1 MGNLCCTGGG
11 SLASIEVGK
20 YTVREK
26 ERLGEGGFSFVNA
39 CVDVNVENKK
49 YALKKM
55 VCTDSE
61 SLDAAETE
69 AKVMR
74 AIGHHDN
81 IVSLLDTAFVTGK
94 NGAKDVFLL
103 LECVAP
109 NALAAEFSHLIH
121 VRYCPI
127 ALQTLMNKRSLD
139 DREILDVTAA
149 PIPHPTA
156 LAPKFDRRLLLFFP
170 SLFLQILTSTCDA
183 LVHLHSQ
190 TPPIAHRDIKV
201 QQRAPPQ
208 LPPTTSSC
216 PLLQR

>member
-1 MGNLCCTGGG
+1 MGNLCCNGGG
-11 SLASIEVGK
+11 GIATIEVGK

-74 AIGHHDN
+74 SIGQHDN

-103 LECVAP
+103 LECV
-109 NALAAEFSHLIH
+109 H
-121 VRYCPI
+121 VSVVSV
-127 ALQTLMNKRSLD
+127 AN
-139 DREILDVTAA
+139 
-149 PIPHPTA
+149 
-156 LAPKFDRRLLLFFP
+156 
-170 SLFLQILTSTCDA
+170 
-183 LVHLHSQ
+183 
-190 TPPIAHRDIKV
+190 
-201 QQRAPPQ
+201 
-208 LPPTTSSC
+208 
-216 PLLQR
+216 